1 MTDWQPT
8 TPYPIEMP
16 ETLYVEVKTDA
27 GHYVGEMCVEVTLG
41 IDIWGELQ
49 CVVAEEAT
57 IERDDKCPVA
67 RMIWLAA
74 VAKFRT
80 RTVQD
85 ELADLM
91 VWRRQGAREAAADH
105 AYDLMAGK

>member
-1 MTDWQPT
+1 MDV

-16 ETLYVEVKTDA
+16 ETIYVEVKTDA
-27 GHYVGEMCVEVTLG
+27 GTNVGEMVIEVTLG

-49 CVVAEEAT
+49 CVVAEDAT

-80 RTVQD
+80 PTVQQ

-91 VWRRQGAREAAADH
+91 VWRRQGAREYAQEQHHDWLAS
-105 AYDLMAGK
+105 AGE